1 MFEKKTQNT
10 GNLALCIN
18 WFLRSEYNTV
28 KLMILVDLYFHWKV
42 TNTAYTEILSKVIHL
57 VDLTMSH
64 LLKML
69 TSNKNACWYCLTYI
83 IVTSCLCILVKSW
96 FEWFERTPPPLPIPK
111 NLIQIL
117 KNCTKIWY
125 FVNIHC
131 LRLSTCYMYIIGL
144 DVTSYWLSLFLK
156 SL

>member
-1 MFEKKTQNT
+1 MMLACTHSMPGHIQPARYWHNKFSASLKKNVWKKPQNT
-10 GNLALCIN
+10 GNLTLCIN

-69 TSNKNACWYCLTYI
+69 TSNKNACWYCLTDI
-83 IVTSCLCILVKSW
+83 ILTSCLCILVKSW
-96 FEWFERTPPPLPIPK
+96 FERNPPPPFTPFPK
-111 NLIQIL
+111 I
-117 KNCTKIWY
+117 
-125 FVNIHC
+125 
-131 LRLSTCYMYIIGL
+131 
-144 DVTSYWLSLFLK
+144 
-156 SL
+156 